1 MRNFDNGLAVVRA
14 ENGTELDKSQN
25 WLHHVFSLRE
35 LTHFSRAL
43 RLPGPPASLRRA
55 VRSPHHKA
63 NAQVPVMPRLTRLGS
78 CNRAEMEHVCRLNT
92 SKPMRVCLQSA

>member
-43 RLPGPPASLRRA
+43 RLPGPQRRCA
-55 VRSPHHKA
+55 VPCGARTTRR
-63 NAQVPVMPRLTRLGS
+63 MP
-78 CNRAEMEHVCRLNT
+78 
-92 SKPMRVCLQSA
+92 KFP